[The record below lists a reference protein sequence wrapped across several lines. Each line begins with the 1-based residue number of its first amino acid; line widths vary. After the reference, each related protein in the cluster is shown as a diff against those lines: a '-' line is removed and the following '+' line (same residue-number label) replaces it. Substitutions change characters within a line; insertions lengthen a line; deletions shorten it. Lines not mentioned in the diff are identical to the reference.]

1 MADCCYV
8 ECHLCWVLQ
17 SRPICWVSLCWL
29 LLCWVSLW
37 SSILITHS
45 RAVSTQLL
53 LQPPNL
59 IWLHIL
65 KCSNASAS
73 VAALNYNF
81 CIMSFSSSVPGWQPD
96 LTSLQFWS
104 LTHVRYWVGYSYSPI
119 IWYDSIYSSV
129 LMLQLLL
136 QPSTTIVAKCH
147 FLLLY
152 LGGSLT

>member
-8 ECHLCWVLQ
+8 ECHLCSVLQ
-17 SRPICWVSLCWL
+17 SRPLCWVSLFWL

-45 RAVSTQLL
+45 RALLTQLL

-59 IWLHIL
+59 IWLHIP

-73 VAALNYNF
+73 VATLNYNC

-104 LTHVRYWVGYSYSPI
+104 LTHVRYWVGYTTI
-119 IWYDSIYSSV
+119 IWDDYLLKCSNASASLAALTWSCFIMLFSPSI
-129 LMLQLLL
+129 
-136 QPSTTIVAKCH
+136 P
-147 FLLLY
+147 
-152 LGGSLT
+152 GR